1 MDNANYNFI
10 TSQIGTFNNT
20 NNIANNVANIN
31 TPGYKEDK
39 MVFEKYLTQDVND
52 KNTMPLDR
60 ATIVDI
66 KPGSMK
72 KTGRELDF
80 AINGDAFFVVE
91 TPLGPRYT
99 RSGNFTINSEY
110 ELTNPSGYRILGAT
124 GDPILFNQY
133 DRIVMIDAEG
143 IVYARNTAQDNF
155 NERGKLAIV
164 SIEDPR
170 ALRKAGDGLFIVE
183 GNVEIAQANI
193 ETYSMMQGFIEESNV
208 VPITS
213 MTKLVELQHKSAEA
227 VNLTQQMENVNINL
241 YKTLSKVG

>member
-20 NNIANNVANIN
+20 TNVANNVANIN

-39 MVFEKYLTQDVND
+39 MIFEKYLTQDVND

-60 ATIVDI
+60 STIVDI
-66 KPGSMK
+66 KQGPMK

-80 AINGDAFFVVE
+80 AITGDAFFVAE

-99 RSGNFTINSEY
+99 RSGNFTINADY
-110 ELTNPSGYRILGAT
+110 ELVHPAGYRVLGVN
-124 GDPILFNQY
+124 GDPIIFNQD
-133 DRIVMIDAEG
+133 DRMVMVDSEG
-143 IVYARNTAQDNF
+143 IVYARKTAQENF

-164 SIEDPR
+164 SIEDPK
-170 ALRKAGDGLFIVE
+170 ALRKVGDGLFLVE
-183 GNVEIAQANI
+183 DTVAVAQANT

-208 VPITS
+208 VSITS

-227 VNLTQQMENVNINL
+227 VNLTQQITRADEML
-241 YKTLSKVG
+241 YRTLAKVE